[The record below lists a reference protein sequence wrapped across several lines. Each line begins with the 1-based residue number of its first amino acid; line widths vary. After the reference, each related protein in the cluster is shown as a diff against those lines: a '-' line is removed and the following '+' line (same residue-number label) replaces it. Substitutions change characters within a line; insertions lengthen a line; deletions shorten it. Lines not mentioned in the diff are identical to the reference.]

1 MNIFRPLLLVFVII
15 ILTTAGCIGPE
26 QPGDTQYPMTEVTMS
41 PGSGEESS
49 VLIRIS
55 FDEQEVIA
63 ELYDN
68 AAANDLRSMLPLT
81 LIFRDCNGAEKI
93 AYPPETLD
101 TENAPKGYDPEAG
114 DVALYA
120 PWGNIAVFYRDSPY
134 ASGLVPLGHVVS
146 GLKSLAAVSGEFS
159 ATIDVLE

>member
-1 MNIFRPLLLVFVII
+1 MICLRPLLLVFVII

-26 QPGDTQYPMTEVTMS
+26 QPGDTQYPMTEMTVS
-41 PGSGEESS
+41 PGSEEESS

-55 FDEQEVIA
+55 FDDHEVIA

-81 LIFRDCNGAEKI
+81 LIFRDYNGAEKI

-101 TENAPKGYDPEAG
+101 TENAPKGYDPEEDTIRKREMLHCMLPG
-114 DVALYA
+114 ETLQSSTVIPRMPPGLFPSDMLY
-120 PWGNIAVFYRDSPY
+120 PVW
-134 ASGLVPLGHVVS
+134 
-146 GLKSLAAVSGEFS
+146 K
-159 ATIDVLE
+159 VLPQ